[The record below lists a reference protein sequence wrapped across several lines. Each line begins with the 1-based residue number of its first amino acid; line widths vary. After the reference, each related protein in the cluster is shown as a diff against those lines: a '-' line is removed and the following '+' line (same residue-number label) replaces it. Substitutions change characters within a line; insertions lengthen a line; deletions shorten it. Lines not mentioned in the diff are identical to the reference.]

1 MGDAGRL
8 SRSVTSKVAFLLLGS
23 ILVVACGSVL
33 PGVAPQPTL
42 SPGDFVGG
50 LPKVGEKA
58 PNASLVDLDG
68 KALSIAD
75 FKGRALIINFWATW
89 CPPCRAE
96 IPALDAV
103 YQAYRDKGVEVLG
116 IDYGEDGDTVKGFL
130 RDIKISYRIALDPY
144 EEAADR
150 YRVAALPTSFFVDRE
165 GVIRAVHLGGM
176 DRQTIE
182 SQLSKILPEK

>member
-1 MGDAGRL
+1 MDRL
-8 SRSVTSKVAFLLLGS
+8 RRNVTSKVAFLLLGS

-33 PGVAPQPTL
+33 PGAAPQPTL
-42 SPGDFVGG
+42 GPADFVGG

-103 YQAYRDKGVEVLG
+103 YQAYKDKGVEVLG

-130 RDIKISYRIALDPY
+130 RDINISYRIALDPY

-165 GVIRAVHLGGM
+165 SVIRAVHLGGM